1 MTSRPAGWRGSIS
14 LWLTAQTHGRDT
26 ICSRKRDVPDT
37 KVKCHKEFCFE
48 SQHIC
53 NDLMTWPSV
62 TSCRYCRCDDCVYSA
77 GITGDVVMTVYI
89 LQVSPVTW
97 WWTPTLTGWRR
108 TFSGSCRLTMITT
121 LTSYTLLHT
130 MSTVT
135 WVAGL
140 YYDIQQEMTVDRR
153 SATFAYAHTCT
164 CIWLRKNRNSE
175 NYELPKT
182 FQIVSYRIDAR
193 VWLAHTCEHF
203 RYTALWFPRR
213 ALSIRTSQANL

>member
-89 LQVSPVTW
+89 LQVSPVTRW
-97 WWTPTLTGWRR
+97 WLCIFRRYYRWRGDGRRRWPGDAVRFLAAVAWRWSTRGCAKGCNKQSAWAGEEWWVSGNTLNRITDDYSRSYIILWLKITKCKLMEEINIVTSEASSNTP
-108 TFSGSCRLTMITT
+108 CR
-121 LTSYTLLHT
+121 
-130 MSTVT
+130 
-135 WVAGL
+135 
-140 YYDIQQEMTVDRR
+140 
-153 SATFAYAHTCT
+153 
-164 CIWLRKNRNSE
+164 CIS
-175 NYELPKT
+175 
-182 FQIVSYRIDAR
+182 F
-193 VWLAHTCEHF
+193 
-203 RYTALWFPRR
+203 
-213 ALSIRTSQANL
+213 